1 MIKANLKLIFCSF
14 LSKNDLFEEFILN
27 DISYKIKDGRID
39 IPITFDKFEEDKG
52 KKICQYK
59 LFDKNKKYNYSGI
72 LEINEGEIFGY
83 FFIDNPGTTF
93 DLSFIN
99 RKGSIKNLI
108 EQKFTASYSAEKNS
122 TTIDLKLNPINTKDR
137 ANLLLI
143 NFNPYISIK
152 MNGNEIINF
161 WNLTTRID
169 NFSFDKSYNIYFKNN
184 DFKTFGYIEIKEL
197 SKLNF
202 EEISKNNHKIV
213 EELYENLLNIMKDEK
228 SFIKNFRNIYDDKKK
243 DLEDIINEKYVYG
256 PKIIEKQFNDEKY
269 IDFIYKIILFKSIN
283 SMIINGNYPIEY
295 LQNIF
300 KI

>member
-27 DISYKIKDGRID
+27 DISYKIKDGKVK
-39 IPITFDKFEEDKG
+39 IPITFDEFEEDKG
-52 KKICQYK
+52 KKICHYN
-59 LFDKNKKYNYSGI
+59 LFDKNKKYNYSGL

-99 RKGSIKNLI
+99 RKGSIKNLL

-122 TTIDLKLNPINTKDR
+122 KIIDLKLNLINTKDR

-143 NFNPYISIK
+143 NFNPYVSIN

-161 WNLTTRID
+161 WNLTAGIN
-169 NFSFDKSYNIYFKNN
+169 NFSFDKSYNICFQNN
-184 DFKTFGYIEIKEL
+184 DFKTFGYREIIEL

-202 EEISKNNHKIV
+202 EEIYQNNHKIV
-213 EELYENLLNIMKDEK
+213 DELHQNLINIMKDEK
-228 SFIKNFRNIYDDKKK
+228 NFIKNFRNIYYYNKKV
-243 DLEDIINEKYVYG
+243 LEDIIREKYVYG
-256 PKIIEKQFNDEKY
+256 PKIIEKQFNDVKY

-283 SMIINGNYPIEY
+283 SMIINGNYPI
-295 LQNIF
+295 
-300 KI
+300 